1 MAMTGFSYSLTWN
14 DFGNQVPRTA
24 DAGTFAFVKTNFS
37 ANAAWSYDDLVGGGR
52 AYKVDS
58 ATAAVSV
65 NRTGM
70 WARATGRTDALL
82 RHEQGHYDI
91 SALLV
96 RQAEQEHTALIG
108 NTYSSQQEVMDAIN
122 GVRTPLFNLIV
133 QLQSSTGGDGT
144 YDVSTNHGM
153 NTGAQAQWNRAFAS
167 CRADPTGRLEA
178 SLTAAGITI

>member
-14 DFGNQVPRTA
+14 DFGNPVPRTA

-37 ANAAWSYDDLVGGGR
+37 ANAAWSYDVIEGAR
-52 AYKVDS
+52 VYKVDS

-108 NTYSSQQEVMDAIN
+108 TTYSSQEQVMDAIN

-133 QLQSSTGGDGT
+133 QLQSSAGGDGT
-144 YDVSTNHGM
+144 YDVSTNHGL
-153 NTGAQAQWNRAFAS
+153 NKSAQAQWNRAFAA
-167 CRADPTGRLEA
+167 CRAAPTGRLEA

>member
-1 MAMTGFSYSLTWN
+1 MAMTGFAYSLTWN
-14 DFGNQVPRTA
+14 DFGSQVPRTA

-37 ANAAWSYDDLVGGGR
+37 ANAGWSFDVIEGAR
-52 AYKVDS
+52 VYKVDS

-65 NRTGM
+65 HRTGM
-70 WARATGRTDALL
+70 WARATGRTAALL

-108 NTYSSQQEVMDAIN
+108 TTYSSEQEVMTAIN
-122 GVRTPLFNLIV
+122 DVRTPLFNLIN
-133 QLQSSTGGDGT
+133 QLQSSANGDGT
-144 YDVSTNHGM
+144 YDVSTDHGL
-153 NTGAQAQWNRAFAS
+153 NASTQGQWNRAFAA
-167 CRADPTGRLEA
+167 CRADPVGRLQA